1 MWCVCVCVYVVWVC
15 TVVRSVQLRRR
26 RKHSPLPILAYIRR
40 QERPATWS
48 KHHLKTCREEETA
61 TTRRTRTRRGTA
73 TSYTYTHSHA
83 HTHMYALYIAGRGPV
98 HGKLCTPMHAA
109 QPHTPLNVQPALRCA
124 LHAGAQGNAR
134 NFSVEPRGV
143 VTRTREK
150 GHPDR
155 AGRGRCALH
164 GGAVHARPVADD
176 KLHVPPVAREMS
188 APRNAWPPRVVQSPR
203 PSLSA
208 LLGAAAI
215 PEPLVPTR
223 MANRYV
229 RGSDVGLWLSPL
241 TFTISIF
248 VFVHRH

>member
-26 RKHSPLPILAYIRR
+26 RKHSPPPILAYIRS

-48 KHHLKTCREEETA
+48 KHHLKTCRGEDTA
-61 TTRRTRTRRGTA
+61 TTRRTRRGTA

-109 QPHTPLNVQPALRCA
+109 QPHTPLNVQPAARCA

-164 GGAVHARPVADD
+164 GGAVHARLVADD
-176 KLHVPPVAREMS
+176 KLPCAARCQGNVCSAECVASAGCTEPQTLPVRTTRRGCYTR
-188 APRNAWPPRVVQSPR
+188 AP
-203 PSLSA
+203 
-208 LLGAAAI
+208 
-215 PEPLVPTR
+215 
-223 MANRYV
+223 
-229 RGSDVGLWLSPL
+229 GSNTYG
-241 TFTISIF
+241 
-248 VFVHRH
+248 